1 VSFSLRV
8 LTVGLASFTV
18 AGLVAAMVV
27 PGLLARRNAAPAAI
41 RSRRLARIRLVP
53 AAVASAT
60 GLAVVG
66 AFLAF
71 ESRRP
76 GEHMPVSLQVAAW
89 CGVGLLVA
97 AAVRSWRIAL
107 ATRRLEREWF
117 ATAEPIAL
125 AGLTLPA
132 VAITSD
138 FPVVAIIGISRPT
151 LVIARSVLAAC
162 SPEELRAVIA
172 HEQGHVHRGD
182 NLRRLFLMATPDVLA
197 WMPISKRLYVAWSE
211 ATEEAADD
219 DAAQSGQD
227 GRTHLASALVKVARV
242 ATGRR
247 AHGLMPASAFYGGQN
262 LEGRVRRLLEPQAG
276 VAAVRRASWPRVA
289 AVAIAIVAAAL
300 ALPGLH
306 ALIEVAIHTLP

>member
-8 LTVGLASFTV
+8 ITVGLAAFTV

-27 PGLLARRNAAPAAI
+27 PMLLTRRSAACAAI

-53 AAVASAT
+53 AAVASAS

-71 ESRRP
+71 ESRHP
-76 GEHMPVSLQVAAW
+76 GEHMPVSLQVAAL
-89 CGVGLLVA
+89 CGAGLLVA
-97 AAVRSWRIAL
+97 AAVRSVRIAL

-117 ATAEPIAL
+117 ATAEPVAL
-125 AGLTLPA
+125 AGLGLPA
-132 VAITSD
+132 VTIASD
-138 FPVVAIIGISRPT
+138 FPVVAIIGIRRPT

-162 SPEELRAVIA
+162 SPDELGAIIA
-172 HEQGHVHRGD
+172 HEQGHLHRGD

-197 WMPISKRLYVAWSE
+197 WMPISKRLYMAWSE
-211 ATEEAADD
+211 AAEEAADD
-219 DAAQSGQD
+219 DAAQAGQD

-247 AHGLMPASAFYGGQN
+247 AHGLVPASAFYGGQN
-262 LEGRVRRLLEPQAG
+262 LESRVRRLLEPHVG
-276 VAAVRRASWPRVA
+276 VAAARRGSWPRVA
-289 AVAIAIVAAAL
+289 AVAIVIVAAAV

-306 ALIEVAIHTLP
+306 ALVEVAIHTLP